1 MVPAEPH
8 LTVTEQESPPAAL
21 CIAVRRIFSSH
32 TLSQETSCH
41 AVCLQGAK
49 GDVATAASHRYRL
62 LSWAVSRY
70 HPFKQQLG
78 GIRNI
83 LPRSVLPLPLRE
95 RFVEVKA
102 GTCFFQTC
110 LPPLF
115 ILCYRITAS
124 FSILVSSK
132 LGGNSRNS
140 ASGSCFYIS
149 LLMTRLSLVLQ
160 QLI

>member
-62 LSWAVSRY
+62 LSWALTRH

-110 LPPLF
+110 L
-115 ILCYRITAS
+115 TALS
-124 FSILVSSK
+124 SCVTVSQHP
-132 LGGNSRNS
+132 S
-140 ASGSCFYIS
+140 ASWSAPS
-149 LLMTRLSLVLQ
+149 LEETAEILPLDLVF
-160 QLI
+160 I